1 MRYASSIRV
10 YLRPFAVLNFN
21 YERIRFFVA
30 INDPRKKQLPNSGCR
45 SYNAELL
52 EIHLLEL
59 IAVAKRIAIAG
70 ATGAVGTLVRQI
82 LEQRDF
88 PFASI
93 KFLASQ
99 RSVGKTLTFKGEEH
113 TVELLEPKA
122 FDDIDIVIGSTPDD
136 VAAEFVPW
144 AVERGTIV
152 VDESGY
158 HRMMDDVPLVVPEVN
173 ADAIKGHK
181 GIIASPNCSTTQM
194 VVAMKPLHDVSP
206 IKRVVVSTYQATSGS
221 GVVGQEDLIE
231 GTKSAL
237 ENKAYDYKAYAH
249 PIAFNVIPQIGS
261 HKADGYTSEELK
273 MVYETQKI
281 FGDTNIKVCP
291 TCVRVPVSNCHSETI
306 LVETE
311 SPISAEK
318 ARELFEA
325 APGITVVD
333 DLEAGLYPMPN
344 NSDNKDDVF
353 IGRIRKD
360 LSCDNGLTFWCV
372 SDNLRKGAATNAV
385 QIAELLI

>member
-1 MRYASSIRV
+1 
-10 YLRPFAVLNFN
+10 
-21 YERIRFFVA
+21 
-30 INDPRKKQLPNSGCR
+30 
-45 SYNAELL
+45 
-52 EIHLLEL
+52 
-59 IAVAKRIAIAG
+59 VAKRIAIAG

-88 PFASI
+88 PYASI
-93 KFLASQ
+93 KFLASK
-99 RSVGKTLTFKGEEH
+99 RSVGKTLTFKGQPH

-122 FDDIDIVIGSTPDD
+122 FDDVDIVIGSTPDE

-173 ADAIKGHK
+173 ADAVKDHK

-206 IKRVVVSTYQATSGS
+206 IKRVIVSTYQSTSGA
-221 GVVGQEDLIE
+221 GVVGQEDLTE
-231 GTKSAL
+231 GTKCAI
-237 ENKAYDYKAYAH
+237 EGKDYDYKAFSH

-281 FGDTNIKVCP
+281 FGDASIKVCP

-311 SPISAEK
+311 SPISVEQ

-333 DLEAGLYPMPN
+333 NLDAGEYPMPN
-344 NSDNKDDVF
+344 NSDNQDDVF

-360 LSCDNGLTFWCV
+360 LSCENGLTFWCV

>member
-1 MRYASSIRV
+1 M
-10 YLRPFAVLNFN
+10 
-21 YERIRFFVA
+21 
-30 INDPRKKQLPNSGCR
+30 
-45 SYNAELL
+45 
-52 EIHLLEL
+52 
-59 IAVAKRIAIAG
+59 AKRIAIAG

-88 PFASI
+88 PYASI
-93 KFLASQ
+93 KFLASK
-99 RSVGKTLTFKGEEH
+99 RSVGKTLTFKGEQH
-113 TVELLEPKA
+113 TVELLEPRA
-122 FDDIDIVIGSTPDD
+122 FDDVDIVIGSTPDE

-173 ADAIKGHK
+173 ADAVKDHK

-206 IKRVVVSTYQATSGS
+206 IKRVVVSTYQSTSGA
-221 GVVGQEDLIE
+221 GVVGQEDLTE
-231 GTKSAL
+231 GTKCAI
-237 ENKAYDYKAYAH
+237 EGKDYDYKAFSH

-281 FGDTNIKVCP
+281 FGDASIKVCP

-311 SPISAEK
+311 SPISVQQ

-333 DLEAGLYPMPN
+333 NLDAGEYPMPN
-344 NSDNKDDVF
+344 NSDNQDDVF

-360 LSCDNGLTFWCV
+360 LSCENGLTFWCV

>member
-1 MRYASSIRV
+1 M
-10 YLRPFAVLNFN
+10 
-21 YERIRFFVA
+21 
-30 INDPRKKQLPNSGCR
+30 
-45 SYNAELL
+45 
-52 EIHLLEL
+52 
-59 IAVAKRIAIAG
+59 AKRIAIAG

-88 PFASI
+88 PYVSI
-93 KFLASQ
+93 KFLASK
-99 RSVGKTLTFKGEEH
+99 RSVGKTLTFKGEQH

-122 FDDIDIVIGSTPDD
+122 FDDIDIVIGSTPDE

-173 ADAIKGHK
+173 ADAVKDHK

-206 IKRVVVSTYQATSGS
+206 IKRVVVSTYQSTSGA
-221 GVVGQEDLIE
+221 GVVGQEDLTE
-231 GTKSAL
+231 GTKCAI
-237 ENKAYDYKAYAH
+237 EGKDYNYKAFSH

-281 FGDTNIKVCP
+281 FGDASIKVCP

-311 SPISAEK
+311 SPISVEQ

-333 DLEAGLYPMPN
+333 NLDAGEYPMPN
-344 NSDNKDDVF
+344 NSDNQDDVF

-360 LSCDNGLTFWCV
+360 LSCENGLTFWCV

>member
-1 MRYASSIRV
+1 M
-10 YLRPFAVLNFN
+10 
-21 YERIRFFVA
+21 
-30 INDPRKKQLPNSGCR
+30 
-45 SYNAELL
+45 
-52 EIHLLEL
+52 
-59 IAVAKRIAIAG
+59 AKRIAIAG

-88 PFASI
+88 PYASI
-93 KFLASQ
+93 KFLASK
-99 RSVGKTLTFKGEEH
+99 RSVGKTLTFKGEQH

-122 FDDIDIVIGSTPDD
+122 FDDVDIVIGSTPDE

-173 ADAIKGHK
+173 ADAVKDHK

-206 IKRVVVSTYQATSGS
+206 IKRVIVSTYQSTSGA
-221 GVVGQEDLIE
+221 GVVGQEDLTE
-231 GTKSAL
+231 GTKCAI
-237 ENKAYDYKAYAH
+237 EGKDYDYKAFSH

-281 FGDTNIKVCP
+281 FGDASIKVCP

-311 SPISAEK
+311 SPISVEQ

-333 DLEAGLYPMPN
+333 NLDAGEYPMPN
-344 NSDNKDDVF
+344 NSDNQDDVF

-360 LSCDNGLTFWCV
+360 LSCENGLTFWCV